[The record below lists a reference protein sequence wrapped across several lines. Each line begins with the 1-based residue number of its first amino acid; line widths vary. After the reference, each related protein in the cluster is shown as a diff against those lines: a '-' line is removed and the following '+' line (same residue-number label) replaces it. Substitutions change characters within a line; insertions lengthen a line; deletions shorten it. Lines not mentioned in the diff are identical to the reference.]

1 MDAIT
6 GTFQIVNRGAS
17 YNAGKVTQE
26 SVAIAAVKPEG
37 DVQVHGNLQL
47 VVLSGRGHLPDG
59 LYRITVEPIGD
70 PIDEAPATP
79 QPAPVPTE

>member
-1 MDAIT
+1 MAAIT

-17 YNAGKVTQE
+17 YNAGRVTQE

-47 VVLSGRGHLPDG
+47 VVLSGRGQLPDG
-59 LYRITVEPIGD
+59 MYRVTVEPIGM
-70 PIDEAPATP
+70 PTEEEPATSQP
-79 QPAPVPTE
+79 TPAPTE